1 MDFSLE
7 RAKATAIKNMNFS
20 NDSREDLAS
29 MAEEL
34 YEKYDEIDALKKK
47 IAELETENEK
57 LKEDVV
63 NKDIRW
69 GLVGT
74 KINYSWLWTTMTE
87 RYDGDDEYDFE
98 QDITD
103 PETVQSIS
111 WEEYTICLNLKN
123 QIEKHIN
130 YGEEIEHD
138 VNDAISELAEL
149 YKKCCPRC
157 IEEYEDEEGNLC
169 KGERK
174 ESCCPGCGV
183 CEDCECLHECEEIEH
198 DG

>member
-1 MDFSLE
+1 MDYLLE
-7 RAKATAIKNMNFS
+7 RAKAHAIKKL
-20 NDSREDLAS
+20 NDSREDLES
-29 MAEEL
+29 MATEL

-47 IAELETENEK
+47 IAELEKT
-57 LKEDVV
+57 VV
-63 NKDIRW
+63 NEDFQW

-130 YGEEIEHD
+130 YGEEIQDD

-149 YKKCCPRC
+149 YVKKSK
-157 IEEYEDEEGNLC
+157 I
-169 KGERK
+169 
-174 ESCCPGCGV
+174 
-183 CEDCECLHECEEIEH
+183 
-198 DG
+198 

>member
-34 YEKYDEIDALKKK
+34 YEKYDEIDELKKK
-47 IAELETENEK
+47 ITKLEKKNEK

-63 NKDIRW
+63 NEDIRW

-103 PETVQSIS
+103 PETDQSIG
-111 WEEYTICLNLKN
+111 WKEYGICTKLGN

-130 YGEEIEHD
+130 WGKGEEIEHD

-149 YKKCCPRC
+149 YVKK
-157 IEEYEDEEGNLC
+157 E
-169 KGERK
+169 
-174 ESCCPGCGV
+174 
-183 CEDCECLHECEEIEH
+183 
-198 DG
+198 